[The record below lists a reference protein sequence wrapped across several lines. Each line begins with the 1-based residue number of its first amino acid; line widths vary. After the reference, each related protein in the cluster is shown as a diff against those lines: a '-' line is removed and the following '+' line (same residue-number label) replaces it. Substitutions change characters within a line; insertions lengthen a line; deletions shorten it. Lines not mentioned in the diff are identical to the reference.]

1 MATIIKRKNFYQVK
15 IRLKGHPQETASFQ
29 RKTDAQ
35 NWAKQRETELRQGK
49 HLKEAQSKRHT
60 FGEMI
65 DRYLKTEAP
74 KTPKSYQKKK
84 TQLNRWKAELG
95 HLRLFDVTPSRIAE
109 VKEKMLNEKL
119 KNGKQKSPTTVVRYM
134 AALSPVYNIAVNEWE
149 WLDNSPMK
157 KVKRPTE
164 PRGRIRFL
172 DDNER
177 YQLLTAAQNHKN
189 KHLYVIIVLAI
200 STGMRQGEIM
210 GLTWKDIN
218 LSEGYAL
225 LPETKNDE
233 VRRVPITGQALTLLK
248 DMNKIRRIDTNYVFS
263 DLTTTKPAF
272 NHKAWEQIVKD
283 AEIND
288 FRFHDLRHTAASY
301 LAMNG
306 ASLAEIAEIL
316 GHKTLA
322 MVKRYAHLS
331 HSHTASVV
339 ASMNEKIFSN

>member
-1 MATIIKRKNFYQVK
+1 MATIVKRKNFYQVK
-15 IRLKGHPQETASFQ
+15 IRLKGHPHETASFD

-35 NWAKQRETELRQGK
+35 KWASQRETELRQGK
-49 HLKEAQSKRHT
+49 HLKEAEAKRHT

-65 DRYLKTEAP
+65 DRYIKTELA

-84 TQLNRWKAELG
+84 MQLNKWKAELG
-95 HLRLFDVTPSRIAE
+95 HLRLFDVTPKKISA

-119 KNGKQKSPTTVVRYM
+119 KNGKQKSPTTVVRYLS
-134 AALSPVYNIAVNEWE
+134 ALSPVFNHAVNEWE
-149 WLDNSPMK
+149 WLDKSPMS

-172 DDNER
+172 DDDER
-177 YQLLTAAQNHKN
+177 KRLLDAAQNHKN

-210 GLTWKDIN
+210 GLTWKDVN

-225 LPETKNDE
+225 LHETKNNE
-233 VRRVPITGQALTLLK
+233 VRRVPIAGQALSLLK
-248 DMNKIRRIDTNYVFS
+248 EMNKVRRIDTNFIFS
-263 DLTTTKPAF
+263 DQTTTKPVF
-272 NHKAWEQIVKD
+272 NHKAWHQIVKE
-283 AEIND
+283 AKLID

-322 MVKRYAHLS
+322 MVKRYAHLTHNHIS
-331 HSHTASVV
+331 SVV
-339 ASMNEKIFSN
+339 ASMNEKIFK

>member
-35 NWAKQRETELRQGK
+35 KWANQRETELRQGK

-65 DRYLKTEAP
+65 DRYIKNELHK
-74 KTPKSYQKKK
+74 KPKSYQKKK
-84 TQLNRWKAELG
+84 MQLNRWKAELG
-95 HLRLFDVTPSRIAE
+95 HLRLFDVTPSKISD
-109 VKEKMLNEKL
+109 VKDKMLNEKL

-134 AALSPVYNIAVNEWE
+134 AALSPVFRLAVNEWE
-149 WLDNSPMK
+149 WLDKSPMD

-172 DDNER
+172 DDDER
-177 YQLLTAAQNHKN
+177 KRLLDAAQNHKN

-210 GLTWKDIN
+210 GLTWKDVN
-218 LSEGYAL
+218 LSEGYAIL
-225 LPETKNDE
+225 HETKNDD
-233 VRRVPITGQALTLLK
+233 VRRVPITGQALKLLK
-248 DMNKIRRIDTNYVFS
+248 ELNKVRRIDTNYIFS
-263 DLTTTKPAF
+263 DLTTTKPVF
-272 NHKAWEQIVKD
+272 NHKAWEQIVKV
-283 AEIND
+283 AEIQD
-288 FRFHDLRHTAASY
+288 FRFHDLRHTSASY

-339 ASMNEKIFSN
+339 ASMNEKIFNN

>member
-1 MATIIKRKNFYQVK
+1 MATIVKRKNFYQVR
-15 IRLKGHPQETASFQ
+15 IRLKGYPQETASFD
-29 RKTDAQ
+29 RKTDAVK
-35 NWAKQRETELRQGK
+35 WASQRETELRQGK

-65 DRYLKTEAP
+65 DRYIQTEAH
-74 KTPKSYQKKK
+74 KKPKSYQKKK
-84 TQLNRWKAELG
+84 AQLNRWKSELG
-95 HLRLFDVTPSRIAE
+95 HLRLFDVTPNKISA

-119 KNGKQKSPTTVVRYM
+119 KNGKKKSPATVVRYM
-134 AALSPVYNIAVNEWE
+134 AALSPVYKKAVNEWE
-149 WLDNSPMK
+149 WLDKSPMS
-157 KVKRPTE
+157 KVERPTE

-172 DDNER
+172 NDEER
-177 YQLLTAAQNHKN
+177 KRLLEAAQAHRN
-189 KHLYVIIVLAI
+189 KHLYTIIVLAI

-210 GLTWKDIN
+210 GLTWKDVN
-218 LSEGYAL
+218 LSDGFAIL
-225 LPETKNDE
+225 DETKNDE
-233 VRRVPITGQALTLLK
+233 VRRVPLTGQALSLLK
-248 DMNKIRRIDTNYVFS
+248 EMNKVRRIDTNFIFC
-263 DLTTTKPAF
+263 DLTTTKPVF
-272 NHKAWEQIVKD
+272 NARAWQEVVKA
-283 AEIND
+283 AEIED

-339 ASMNEKIFSN
+339 AAMNEKIFN